1 MEANL
6 SLDFVSILKA
16 SQIISGEIIL
26 SKLLGSLMKVLA
38 ENAGAEIG
46 FLLLEE
52 NEKLFIET
60 SWNADENKINFAR
73 KEFRED
79 SDLLSSSIV
88 NFVNRTKQELVI
100 EDVTKEGKLK
110 DSYIRKNKPKS
121 VLCIPLL
128 SKGKIVGIVYLE
140 NNLTS
145 GAFTKDRIEVI
156 KILSSQAA
164 ISIENASL
172 YSNLE
177 SITKEKTRI
186 TTEMEIAKDML
197 TADLVGGDY
206 FDVIQTEGREWF
218 VIGDVSGHGVTAGLL
233 MMMTQTAIHT
243 ILNSL
248 ETKDPALLLSK
259 VNQVI
264 SSNIQKMK
272 LKKYMTLTLFL
283 KEANGSIYYS
293 GMHQDLLLYVAKKK
307 TVEIIET
314 NGSWIGYYD
323 LHNEFQVDHINME
336 SGDVLFLFTDGITE
350 STDIDGH
357 MYEINGLVKIL
368 NEKGSEPVEVIKQ
381 SILKSLEDFKTE
393 DDTTFMICKR
403 K

>member
-1 MEANL
+1 
-6 SLDFVSILKA
+6 
-16 SQIISGEIIL
+16 
-26 SKLLGSLMKVLA
+26 
-38 ENAGAEIG
+38 
-46 FLLLEE
+46 
-52 NEKLFIET
+52 
-60 SWNADENKINFAR
+60 
-73 KEFRED
+73 
-79 SDLLSSSIV
+79 V
-88 NFVNRTKQELVI
+88 NYVNRTKQELVI
-100 EDVTKEGKLK
+100 EDVTREGKLK

-140 NNLTS
+140 NNITS

-177 SITKEKTRI
+177 NITKEKTRV
-186 TTEMEIAKDML
+186 TTEMEIAKDIQTSLLPTTPTLSGFDVATYML

-206 FDVIQTEGREWF
+206 FDIIDTEGREWF
-218 VIGDVSGHGVTAGLL
+218 VIGDVSGHGVTAGLI

-243 ILNSL
+243 ILNSM
-248 ETKDPALLLSK
+248 ETKNPALLLSK
-259 VNQVI
+259 VNQI
-264 SSNIQKMK
+264 ITSNIHKMK

-283 KEANGSIYYS
+283 KEADGTIYYS

-307 TVEIIET
+307 TVETIET

-336 SGDVLFLFTDGITE
+336 SGDVLLLFTDGITE
-350 STDIDGH
+350 SINADGS
-357 MYEINGLVKIL
+357 MYEIDGLVKIL
-368 NEKGSEPVEVIKQ
+368 NEYGEKSVEEIKQ
-381 SILKSLEDFKTE
+381 RILNSLKDFKTD